1 MELFPS
7 NSKFDFMRLR
17 WISLGLAGLVMV
29 LAIGA
34 MAVKGFNFALDFT
47 GGTETEIHFSKPAD
61 VEVLRQKLEAAGYR
75 GAQVRTFGSATDV
88 VVRMQLQEGG
98 TRQSGIDIL
107 NAVQTADNPGVL
119 RDSYYV
125 GPQVGKE
132 LAENGLLAVL
142 FVVLGFLAYVWM
154 RFELKFAVAAIIAT
168 LHDMLLVCGWF
179 ALFGIEFDLAVLA
192 GVLSVM
198 GYSIND
204 TIVVFDRV
212 RENFRNL
219 HKLSPVEVLNRSVNQ
234 TLSRTII
241 TSFVALLTVLALY
254 FYGGDSLRGMAIS
267 QILGIIIGTL
277 SSIFVA
283 SPLLLL
289 MGVTKQDLMPKARDE
304 AELNARP

>member
-17 WISLGLAGLVMV
+17 WVSLGLAGLLMV
-29 LAIGA
+29 VAIGA

-61 VEVLRQKLEAAGYR
+61 VEAVRQKLEAAGYH

-88 VVRMQLQEGG
+88 VVRMQLQKDGA
-98 TRQSGIDIL
+98 RQSGTDIL
-107 NAVQTADNPGVL
+107 NAVQSAENPGVL

-132 LAENGLLAVL
+132 LAENGFLAVL

-219 HKLSPVEVLNRSVNQ
+219 HKLSPAEVLNRSVNQ

-254 FYGGDSLRGMAIS
+254 FYGGDSLQGMAIS
-267 QILGIIIGTL
+267 QVLGIIIGTL

-283 SPLLLL
+283 SPLLLM

-304 AELNARP
+304 EELNARP

>member
-17 WISLGLAGLVMV
+17 WVSLGLAGLLMV
-29 LAIGA
+29 VAIGA

-47 GGTETEIHFSKPAD
+47 GGTETEIQFSQPAD
-61 VEVLRQKLEAAGYR
+61 VEAVRQKLEAAGYS

-88 VVRMQLQEGG
+88 VVRMQLQKDG
-98 TRQSGIDIL
+98 TRQSGTDIL
-107 NAVQTADNPGVL
+107 NVVQSADNPGVL
-119 RDSYYV
+119 RDSYFV

-132 LAENGLLAVL
+132 LAENGFLAVL

-154 RFELKFAVAAIIAT
+154 RFELKFAIAAIIAT

-219 HKLSPVEVLNRSVNQ
+219 HKLSPAEVLNRSVNQ

-254 FYGGDSLRGMAIS
+254 FYGGDSLQGMAIS

-304 AELNARP
+304 EELNARP

>member
-17 WISLGLAGLVMV
+17 WVSLGLAGLLMV
-29 LAIGA
+29 VAIGA
-34 MAVKGFNFALDFT
+34 MTVKGFNFALDFT

-61 VEVLRQKLEAAGYR
+61 VETVRRKLEAAGYH

-88 VVRMQLQEGG
+88 VVRMQLQKDGA
-98 TRQSGIDIL
+98 RQSGTDIL
-107 NAVQTADNPGVL
+107 NAVQSAENPGVL
-119 RDSYYV
+119 RDSYFV

-132 LAENGLLAVL
+132 LAENGFMAVL

-154 RFELKFAVAAIIAT
+154 RFELKFAIAAIIAT

-219 HKLSPVEVLNRSVNQ
+219 HKLSPADVLNRSVNQ

-254 FYGGDSLRGMAIS
+254 FYGGDSLQGMAIS

-283 SPLLLL
+283 SPLLLM

-304 AELNARP
+304 EELNARP

>member
-17 WISLGLAGLVMV
+17 WVSLGLAGLLMV
-29 LAIGA
+29 VAIGA
-34 MAVKGFNFALDFT
+34 MTVKGFNFALDFT

-61 VEVLRQKLEAAGYR
+61 VETVRRKLEAAGYH

-88 VVRMQLQEGG
+88 VVRMQLQKDGA
-98 TRQSGIDIL
+98 RQSGTDIL
-107 NAVQTADNPGVL
+107 NAVQSAENPGVL
-119 RDSYYV
+119 RDSYFV

-132 LAENGLLAVL
+132 LAENGFLAVL

-154 RFELKFAVAAIIAT
+154 RFELKFAIAAIIAT

-219 HKLSPVEVLNRSVNQ
+219 HKLSPADVLNRSVNQ

-254 FYGGDSLRGMAIS
+254 FYGGDSLQGMAIS

-283 SPLLLL
+283 SPLLLM

-304 AELNARP
+304 EELNARP